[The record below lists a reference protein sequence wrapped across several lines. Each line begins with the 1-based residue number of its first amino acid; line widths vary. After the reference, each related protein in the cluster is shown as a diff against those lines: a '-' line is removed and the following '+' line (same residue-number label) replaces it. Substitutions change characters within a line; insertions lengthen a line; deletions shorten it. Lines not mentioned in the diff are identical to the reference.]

1 MHVRAQAAPR
11 RFDVELIVICQRF
24 QHLEVIEVAA
34 IPASDRTAS
43 QRQFRILDH
52 AVRIEILLHA
62 KAVTGRAGP
71 CRVVKRKQSRLQFT
85 HTVAAN
91 WAGEI
96 SGEQQLFR
104 FRVVH
109 IRNYRGTTGKLQRGF
124 KRLCQTLGEIVTHLE
139 AINHHFNGMFLLQF
153 QFRRIGKIADFA
165 INTSTDVTLACQ
177 IFQRF
182 GVFAFA
188 LFNDWR
194 EQHQA
199 FTFRLR
205 QHVIHHLADGLRRQ
219 RYIVVRAARLTDA
232 GEQQTQIVVDFG
244 DCPHRRTR
252 VMRRRFLLNRDGRRK
267 PLNMIDVRLF
277 HQ

>member
-24 QHLEVIEVAA
+24 QHLKIIEVAA
-34 IPASDRTAS
+34 IPATDRTTC

-52 AVRIEILLHA
+52 AVRIEILLYA
-62 KAVTGRAGP
+62 EAVTGRAGT

-91 WAGEI
+91 WAGEVG
-96 SGEQQLFR
+96 GEQQLFR

-109 IRNYRGTTGKLQRGF
+109 IRHYRGTTGKLQRGF
-124 KRLCQTLGEIVTHLE
+124 KRLGKTLGKIVTHLE
-139 AINHHFNGMFLLQF
+139 AINHHFNSVFLLQF

-177 IFQRF
+177 VLQRF

-194 EQHQA
+194 EQHQTLA
-199 FTFRLR
+199 FRLR

-219 RYIVVRAARLTDA
+219 RDVVVRATRFADA

-252 VMRRRFLLNRDGRRK
+252 VMRRRFLLN
-267 PLNMIDVRLF
+267 
-277 HQ
+277 

>member
-71 CRVVKRKQSRLQFT
+71 CRVVKRKQSRLQLA

-109 IRNYRGTTGKLQRGF
+109 IRNYRGTTGKLQRSF
-124 KRLCQTLGEIVTHLE
+124 KRLGKTLGKIITHLE

-194 EQHQA
+194 E
-199 FTFRLR
+199 
-205 QHVIHHLADGLRRQ
+205 
-219 RYIVVRAARLTDA
+219 
-232 GEQQTQIVVDFG
+232 
-244 DCPHRRTR
+244 
-252 VMRRRFLLNRDGRRK
+252 
-267 PLNMIDVRLF
+267 
-277 HQ
+277 